1 MVRTGGFCPELRISE
16 PQGCQAVSPPPE
28 GGPDLCDMM
37 GRVARVAGQ
46 DARSQVRA
54 ALDPRPFLGARC
66 GQALLWV

>member
-1 MVRTGGFCPELRISE
+1 MP
-16 PQGCQAVSPPPE
+16 PPPPE